1 MAVEISQSDLLT
13 LLMAV
18 LGGYLLGTIPFG
30 LILTRLAGKG
40 DIRDMGSGNI
50 GATNVLR
57 TSSKGLAALT
67 LLLDGGKGALAV
79 LVFALWGRDAALAAA
94 VGSLS
99 GHIFPLWLKFKG
111 GKGVATAMGTLLA
124 LNWLVGLLACA
135 TWIVVGFLFRYS
147 SLAALAATAA
157 APLYALWRDDPS
169 MAAYAALGATL
180 VWLRHADNIR
190 RLFSGEETKINAN

>member
-18 LGGYLLGTIPFG
+18 LGGYLLGTFPFG

-94 VGSLS
+94 AGSLS

-147 SLAALAATAA
+147 SLAALAAMAA

-169 MAAYAALGATL
+169 MAAYAALGAIL

>member
-169 MAAYAALGATL
+169 MATYAALGATL